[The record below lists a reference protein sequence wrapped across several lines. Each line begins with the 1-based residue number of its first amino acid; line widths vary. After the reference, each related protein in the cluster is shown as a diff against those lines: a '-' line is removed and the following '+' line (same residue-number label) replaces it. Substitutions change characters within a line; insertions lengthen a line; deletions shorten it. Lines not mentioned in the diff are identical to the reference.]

1 MPKFTIGLPAYNE
14 QGTVKNVAETV
25 SQGLHLARVP
35 TSEAEIVLLDS
46 ESADGTVAQF
56 ESASLDFP
64 REVMVIR
71 EGIRGKG
78 INLMKFLERA
88 QAMEAQN
95 AMTFDADLVSITP
108 EWIQRYVSRL
118 QEGADYVTPSYSRNK
133 YEGSATNHLAFPV
146 IYATSGKYI
155 RQPIGGDFALSKRFY
170 EHLLRQEIHPDT
182 LKYGIDIFFTAAA
195 VFGGF
200 SVVSE
205 KLGRKIHKPSF
216 PQLAA
221 MFPHIANSLHA
232 QLQSNRD
239 KWHQGESE
247 SLTADPVED
256 IALFPHEE
264 KARTMKAEALQ
275 SLEAVTETGPFTG
288 AVTAA
293 RTAGELGE
301 DDWVQ
306 VLESFCLAETMD
318 PEQMRILTELY
329 KVRITTFWQL
339 IGQLD
344 AATVEQTLLGQAA
357 KLRQALYEE

>member
-1 MPKFTIGLPAYNE
+1 MRKFTIGLPAYNE
-14 QGTVKNVAETV
+14 EGTVKNVAETI
-25 SQGLHLARVP
+25 SQGLHVAGVP
-35 TSEAEIVLLDS
+35 TSDAEIILLDS
-46 ESADGTVAQF
+46 ESTDGTVARF

-88 QAMEAQN
+88 RATEAEH
-95 AMTFDADLVSITP
+95 AMTFDADLISITP

-118 QEGADYVTPSYSRNK
+118 QEGTDYVTPSYSRNK

-146 IYATSGKYI
+146 IYAVSGKYI

-170 EHLLRQEIHPDT
+170 EHLLQQEIHPDT

-200 SVVSE
+200 SVTSE

-216 PQLAA
+216 PQLVT

-239 KWHQGESE
+239 KYQHGESE
-247 SLTADPVED
+247 SLKADPVDD
-256 IALFPHEE
+256 IASFPHEE
-264 KARTMKAEALQ
+264 KARAMKAEALQ
-275 SLEAVTETGPFTG
+275 SLQVLTEDGPFAEAVII
-288 AVTAA
+288 A
-293 RTAGELGE
+293 RAAGELGE
-301 DDWVQ
+301 DEWVQ
-306 VLESFCLAETMD
+306 VLKSFCLTETID
-318 PEQMRILTELY
+318 SAQMRILTELY
-329 KVRITTFWQL
+329 KVRITTFWQA

-344 AATVEQTLLGQAA
+344 AATVEQTLLGQAV